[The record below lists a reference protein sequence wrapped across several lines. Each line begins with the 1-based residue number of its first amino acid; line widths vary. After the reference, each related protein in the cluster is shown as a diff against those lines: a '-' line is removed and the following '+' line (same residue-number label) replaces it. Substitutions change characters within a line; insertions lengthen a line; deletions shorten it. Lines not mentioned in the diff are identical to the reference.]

1 MIKLTISE
9 RHRTIILLNEFKGN
23 LDTLVSILD
32 DIKKLAITDEEWKKA
47 ERAVEIVKNE
57 KGEDVSQWRWNDV
70 KGGEKEIEFE
80 KKTLEYLKETID
92 KKDKAGELTL
102 ADALLVSLNNK
113 LK

>member
-32 DIKKLAITDEEWKKA
+32 DIKKLAITDEDWKRA
-47 ERAVEIVKNE
+47 EKVIETVKNE
-57 KGEDVSQWRWNDV
+57 KGENVPQWRWSDI

-80 KKTLEYLKETID
+80 KKTLEYLKETIN
-92 KKDKAGELTL
+92 KKDEAGELTL